1 MSLALGRENWA
12 KATMPRATGDAQ
24 TAAMS
29 LVTFL
34 ALRDQL
40 GTCLSQPACTIR
52 HLVILSPH
60 QWMSIP
66 YAIWTNQ

>member
-1 MSLALGRENWA
+1 
-12 KATMPRATGDAQ
+12 MPRATGDAQ

-34 ALRDQL
+34 ALRNQL
-40 GTCLSQPACTIR
+40 GTCLSQPASQQKIFIVFYCTIR
-52 HLVILSPH
+52 HLVILSPR

-66 YAIWTNQ
+66 YAIWTNQL